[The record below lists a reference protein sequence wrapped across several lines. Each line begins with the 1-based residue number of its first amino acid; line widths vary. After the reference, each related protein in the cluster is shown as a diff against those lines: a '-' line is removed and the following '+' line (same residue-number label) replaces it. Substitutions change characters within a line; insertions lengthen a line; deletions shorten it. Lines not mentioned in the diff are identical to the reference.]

1 MESPGDNKKKGKA
14 GVNEPEKSFGKK
26 YVNLK
31 LIDFGARSSSTIG
44 GASVIRGD
52 AIQG

>member
-1 MESPGDNKKKGKA
+1 MLILPLRN
-14 GVNEPEKSFGKK
+14 FGKK